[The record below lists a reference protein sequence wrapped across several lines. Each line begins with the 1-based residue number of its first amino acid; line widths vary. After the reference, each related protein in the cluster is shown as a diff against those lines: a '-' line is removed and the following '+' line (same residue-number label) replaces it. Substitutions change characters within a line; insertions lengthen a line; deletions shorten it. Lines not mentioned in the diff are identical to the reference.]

1 MTQGNRQNGTTDSLA
16 RAAEEGRGTPRTYK
30 MKTKPTANDGL
41 KGFYWK
47 AMVIDSTFGNDQSLY
62 YNNMYS
68 T

>member
-1 MTQGNRQNGTTDSLA
+1 MGTGKMEPQTAS
-16 RAAEEGRGTPRTYK
+16 REQQQKRGALQEPIK
-30 MKTKPTANDGL
+30 EVKTKPIANDGL
-41 KGFYWK
+41 KGFYRK